1 MFRHGSNPARL
12 GVYCFPKRTPMAD
25 GPARHPLLK
34 WFLSDGRHF
43 QIAFLLSF
51 LCYGISALQWDAEL
65 GRYAIL
71 AATCLATQGLFVL
84 VHGLEWRTLK
94 SAAVTTLGLCLLF
107 KSGSPITL
115 VLGGFVAIASKFVL
129 RVRGKHV
136 FNPAN
141 VGIVAAMLLTGDA
154 WVSPG
159 QWGSGAAL
167 VFLVGAAGLMVVLR
181 VGRIDTSI
189 AFLLAYAALQF
200 VRNVLYLGWGVD
212 VWLHQLT
219 NGSLLLFTFFMITD
233 PVTTPGAVRA
243 RVGWSILVAFVAF
256 VLSWKFLVNAAPVW
270 ALFFISAT
278 TPIVDL
284 LWKSERFNWLAA
296 PKVQTVPHQRAAF
309 NRQPST
315 NNP

>member
-1 MFRHGSNPARL
+1 
-12 GVYCFPKRTPMAD
+12 MAD

-43 QIAFLLSF
+43 QIAFLLAF
-51 LCYGISALQWDAEL
+51 LCYGIGALQWDAEL
-65 GRYAIL
+65 GRYAII
-71 AATCLATQGLFVL
+71 ATTCLATQGLFVL

-115 VLGGFVAIASKFVL
+115 VLGAFVAIASKFVL

-189 AFLLAYAALQF
+189 AFLLAYASLQF
-200 VRNVLYLGWGVD
+200 ARNVLYLGWGID

-233 PVTTPGAVRA
+233 PVTTPSAPRA
-243 RVGWSILVAFVAF
+243 RIGWSILVAVLAF
-256 VLSWKFLVNAAPVW
+256 LLNWKFLVNAAPVW

-296 PKVQTVPHQRAAF
+296 PKVQTVPHQRADF

>member
-1 MFRHGSNPARL
+1 
-12 GVYCFPKRTPMAD
+12 MAD
-25 GPARHPLLK
+25 GPARRTLLN

-51 LCYGISALQWDAEL
+51 LCYGIGALQWDAEL
-65 GRYAIL
+65 GRYAII
-71 AATCLATQGLFVL
+71 AATCLGTQSIFIGL
-84 VHGLEWRTLK
+84 HGLEWRTLK

-115 VLGGFVAIASKFVL
+115 VLGAFVAIASKFVL

-141 VGIVAAMLLTGDA
+141 VGIVAAMLFTGDA

-167 VFLVGAAGLMVVLR
+167 VFLVGVAGLMVVLR
-181 VGRIDTSI
+181 VGRIDTSLT
-189 AFLLAYAALQF
+189 FLLAFAALHF
-200 VRNVLYLGWGVD
+200 VRNVLYLGWGID

-233 PVTTPGAVRA
+233 PATTPSAPRA
-243 RVGWSILVAFVAF
+243 RIGWSIVVAVLAF
-256 VLSWKFLVNAAPVW
+256 LLSWRFFVNAAPVW
-270 ALFFISAT
+270 ALFFISST
-278 TPIVDL
+278 TPFIDM
-284 LWKSERFNWLAA
+284 LWKGERFDWLNARRT
-296 PKVQTVPHQRAAF
+296 PRGLPHQA
-309 NRQPST
+309 T
-315 NNP
+315 INP